1 MNSCDI
7 DKNIDLIDFINQEKN
22 DKKINSKKIFCYFI
36 RCLAKSIIEL
46 NNKFYNI
53 KNKMDAVVSGINMI
67 YHIYFILISYTNNIK
82 LTVFLLERSIL
93 LYSEF
98 IIMSQDKKLIDDIC
112 FIPNITDAISFSYK
126 KTIGPII
133 VNKINNIKPEQY
145 FIKDS
150 ANILKCI
157 FQLIYIK
164 SSENNLSYYL
174 DEINMFLG
182 NSIYYLFEKTSKK
195 LHTHIFNKIMDIVN
209 DSNDMELSIIK
220 IKILVE
226 AMLYFTYENNHI
238 ENFKEVFTEI
248 INNYFNK
255 IHSSEIINTN
265 FLNELK
271 NYKKSKMFYEIKK
284 KIDNYNK

>member
-1 MNSCDI
+1 MNSCEI
-7 DKNIDLIDFINQEKN
+7 DKNIDLVDFINQEKL

-46 NNKFYNI
+46 NNKFYNV
-53 KNKMDAVVSGINMI
+53 KNKTDAVISGINMI

-112 FIPNITDAISFSYK
+112 FIPNITDAISFAYK

-133 VNKINNIKPEQY
+133 ISRINNIKPDQY

-150 ANILKCI
+150 ANIMKCI

-164 SSENNLSYYL
+164 SNENNLSYYL
-174 DEINMFLG
+174 DEINIILG
-182 NSIYYLFEKTSKK
+182 TSIFHLFEKTSSC
-195 LHTHIFNKIMDIVN
+195 LHNHIFNKIIDIVN
-209 DSNDMELSIIK
+209 NNSNMEVSIIK
-220 IKILVE
+220 IKLLVE
-226 AMLYFTYENNHI
+226 SMLYLHENHHPKK
-238 ENFKEVFTEI
+238 FKEVFTDI
-248 INNYFNK
+248 SNYFITNN
-255 IHSSEIINTN
+255 INYTN
-265 FLNELK
+265 FIIELK
-271 NYKKSKMFYEIKK
+271 NYKKSKLFFEIKK
-284 KIDNYNK
+284 KIDTYYNDL

>member
-1 MNSCDI
+1 MNSCEI
-7 DKNIDLIDFINQEKN
+7 DKNIDLIDFINQEKL

-53 KNKMDAVVSGINMI
+53 KNKTDAVVSGINMI

-133 VNKINNIKPEQY
+133 VNKINNIKPEQQ

-150 ANILKCI
+150 GNIMKCI

-164 SSENNLSYYL
+164 SHEDNLSYYL
-174 DEINMFLG
+174 DEINVFLG
-182 NSIYYLFEKTSKK
+182 NSVYYLFEKTSSKI
-195 LHTHIFNKIMDIVN
+195 HNHIFNKIIDIIN
-209 DSNDMELSIIK
+209 SNNEMELSIIK

-226 AMLYFTYENNHI
+226 AMLYFYDNQHI
-238 ENFKEVFTEI
+238 DNFKEIFTEI
-248 INNYFNK
+248 SNNYFNK
-255 IHSSEIINTN
+255 IHSSDIITTN

-271 NYKKSKMFYEIKK
+271 NYKKTKMFYEIKK
-284 KIDNYNK
+284 KIDNYYK

>member
-1 MNSCDI
+1 MNSCEI
-7 DKNIDLIDFINQEKN
+7 DKNIDLVDFINQEKL

-46 NNKFYNI
+46 NNKFYNV
-53 KNKMDAVVSGINMI
+53 KNKTDAVVSGINMI

-112 FIPNITDAISFSYK
+112 FIPNITDAISFAYK

-133 VNKINNIKPEQY
+133 INKINNIKPDQY

-150 ANILKCI
+150 ANIMKCI

-164 SSENNLSYYL
+164 SKEANLSLYL
-174 DEINMFLG
+174 DEINIILG
-182 NSIYYLFEKTSKK
+182 TSVFHLFEKTSST
-195 LHTHIFNKIMDIVN
+195 LHNHIFNKIIDIVN
-209 DSNDMELSIIK
+209 NNTNMEVSVIK
-220 IKILVE
+220 IKLLVE
-226 AMLYFTYENNHI
+226 SMLYLHENHK
-238 ENFKEVFTEI
+238 EEKFKEVFTDI
-248 INNYFNK
+248 SNYF
-255 IHSSEIINTN
+255 
-265 FLNELK
+265 
-271 NYKKSKMFYEIKK
+271 
-284 KIDNYNK
+284 

>member
-1 MNSCDI
+1 MNSCQI
-7 DKNIDLIDFINQEKN
+7 DKNIDLVDFINQEKS

-46 NNKFYNI
+46 NNKFQNV
-53 KNKMDAVVSGINMI
+53 KNKTDAVTSGINMI

-112 FIPNITDAISFSYK
+112 FIPNITDAISFAYK

-133 VNKINNIKPEQY
+133 INKINNIKPDQY

-150 ANILKCI
+150 ANIMKCI

-164 SSENNLSYYL
+164 SKEQNLSYYL
-174 DEINMFLG
+174 DEINIILG
-182 NSIYYLFEKTSKK
+182 TSVFCLFEKTPAD
-195 LHTHIFNKIMDIVN
+195 LHNLIFNKIIDIVN
-209 DSNDMELSIIK
+209 NTFNMEVSIIK
-220 IKILVE
+220 IKLLVE
-226 AMLYFTYENNHI
+226 SMLYLYNNYPK
-238 ENFKEVFTEI
+238 ENFKEVFTKI
-248 INNYFNK
+248 SNYCITNK
-255 IHSSEIINTN
+255 INYSN
-265 FLNELK
+265 FILELK
-271 NYKKSKMFYEIKK
+271 NYKKSKLFYQTKK
-284 KIDNYNK
+284 KIDSYYNDL